1 MAIPVILRGDTARPI
16 KLTLADGYD
25 YGGCSLLAEFC
36 GARREFA
43 NLAAGGSVEM
53 AFAADETAGFP
64 LGTSRILL
72 SLRNAAGEVRTLPWA
87 KAKVT
92 DAPGEVYEA
101 AVAVDPGAL
110 DVDDLTAA
118 DSLGAVKSR
127 LNAVM
132 AFLRGRAGALCLAAL
147 AGLPALAAVKP
158 LYTTPNEMPGDARVM
173 MNAAEYV
180 DAKTA
185 DVPAIVTNVVEGV
198 VDEGY
203 VSSRA
208 RQISQRK
215 NGIYT
220 RVAIGDDNVPY
231 VEVPPKKASKLVPDG
246 SPFATSNAVTAA
258 LAPYAKKTEIPSVPT
273 KVSAFENDKGYL
285 TGESDPT
292 VPAWAKAA
300 KKPTYT
306 ASEVG
311 AVPTS
316 RKVNGK
322 ALSAD
327 VTLGAADVNAYT
339 KDETAEA
346 ISSALALKADKS
358 ALFGY
363 ATTAALAAKADKSEL
378 AAVTNAVRETVRETG
393 ALFWDAELEVTWQGR
408 FEGGNLYY
416 APVTNV
422 NATGRD

>member
-16 KLTLADGYD
+16 KLTLAEGYD

-132 AFLRGRAGALCLAAL
+132 AFLRGKAGALCLAAL
-147 AGLPALAAVKP
+147 AAVEP
-158 LYTTPNEMPGDARVM
+158 LYTTPNEMPGDARIM
-173 MNAAEYV
+173 TNAAEYV
-180 DAKTA
+180 DAKTS
-185 DVPAIVTNVVEGV
+185 DVPATVTNVIEGV

-208 RQISQRK
+208 RQISQKK

-231 VEVPPKKASKLVPDG
+231 VEVPPKKESKLVPDG

-258 LAPYAKKTEIPSVPT
+258 LAPYAKRTEIPTVPT
-273 KVSAFENDKGYL
+273 KVSAFENDAGYL

-306 ASEVG
+306 ASEV
-311 AVPTS
+311 
-316 RKVNGK
+316 
-322 ALSAD
+322 
-327 VTLGAADVNAYT
+327 NAYT
-339 KDETAEA
+339 KTQTDAA
-346 ISSALALKADKS
+346 ISSATSGLASVTSVTSALAL
-358 ALFGY
+358 
-363 ATTAALAAKADKSEL
+363 KADKSEL

-393 ALFWDAELEVTWQGR
+393 ALFWDEELEVTWQGR
-408 FEGGNLYY
+408 FEGGYLYY
-416 APVTNV
+416 VPVTNV
-422 NATGRD
+422 NVTGRD